1 MDSEPFSAL
10 VARTVDLHGMDLAC
24 PLVMV
29 SGGPDSVALLRLL
42 LELGSEPVVL
52 HVDHGLRGDESCGDR
67 EFVRRLCE
75 GLGVPCEVREL
86 YLRGSSG
93 VQEESRGERYRLA
106 EEVADLRGLPVVATG
121 HTADDVAET
130 VLMNLARGAGLRGV
144 AGIPPVR
151 GRFVRP
157 MIGRH
162 RTEVLD
168 YLASLGQPYRT
179 DPTNATGKYSR
190 NRVRLE
196 VLPVLEDLY
205 PGAGANIAR
214 CAALAREDLEA
225 LETLAARTL
234 RRRGKEV
241 LLLPEALEGLPH
253 ALRRYAVRQ
262 SYSMLVPD
270 SVPPLEFPA
279 VEKVL
284 GLTREGEGTRT
295 LNLPEGIVAAGRPG
309 GELAFYRSGAAVS
322 EGSIGLWP
330 GESFF
335 GGWSLETSEV
345 AGAEVS
351 LQDAARPEVTYLDA
365 SHGPYRVRTV
375 REGDTVRPLGLGG
388 TKKVLRAL
396 MDRKV
401 PADLRRQTPVV
412 VDRQE
417 RVAWVFLG
425 DLGEE
430 FRVTAGTE
438 RALRLEVREAGREI
452 QAPR

>member
-1 MDSEPFSAL
+1 MDSESFSDL
-10 VARTVDLHGMDLAC
+10 VARTVDLYGMDLAC

-29 SGGPDSVALLRLL
+29 SGGPDSVALLRSL

-52 HVDHGLRGDESCGDR
+52 HVDHGLRGEESRGDR
-67 EFVRRLCE
+67 EFVQGLCE
-75 GLGVPCEVREL
+75 SLGVPCQVREL
-86 YLRGSSG
+86 DLREDSG
-93 VQEESRGERYRLA
+93 LQEEARGERYRLA

-162 RTEVLD
+162 RTEVLE

-205 PGAGANIAR
+205 PGAGTNIAR
-214 CAALAREDLEA
+214 CAALVREDLEA
-225 LETLAARTL
+225 LETLAARVP
-234 RRRGKEV
+234 RRRGGEV
-241 LLLPEALEGLPH
+241 LLPPEALEDLPR
-253 ALRRYAVRQ
+253 ALRRYAVRRA
-262 SYSMLVPD
+262 YSMLVPA
-270 SVPPLEFPA
+270 SVPPLDLPS
-279 VEKVL
+279 VERVL
-284 GLTREGEGTRT
+284 GLTCEGEGTRT
-295 LNLPEGIVAAGRPG
+295 LDLPGGIVAAGRPG
-309 GELAFYRSGAAVS
+309 GELALYAAGASAP
-322 EGSIGLWP
+322 EGSVDLRP
-330 GESFF
+330 GRNWF
-335 GGWSLETSEV
+335 GGWSIEAGEV

-351 LQDAARPEVTYLDA
+351 LQDAVRPEVAYLDA
-365 SHGPYRVRTV
+365 AHGPYRVRTV
-375 REGDTVRPLGLGG
+375 REGDAVRPLGLGG

-396 MDRKV
+396 MDRGV
-401 PADLRRQTPVV
+401 PADLRRRTPVV
-412 VDRQE
+412 VDGEE

-425 DLGEE
+425 ELGEE
-430 FRVTAGTE
+430 FRVTAATQW
-438 RALRLEVREAGREI
+438 ALRLEVREAGGEI
-452 QAPR
+452 